1 MFYLDGEGL
10 ALRATDPAGEHS
22 ACGNVSLRS

>member
-1 MFYLDGEGL
+1 MRTP
-10 ALRATDPAGEHS
+10 APAGKHS

>member
-1 MFYLDGEGL
+1 MRIPC
-10 ALRATDPAGEHS
+10 RAGKHS

>member
-10 ALRATDPAGEHS
+10 ALRAPDPAGKHS
-22 ACGNVSLRS
+22 ACGNVGLRS

>member
-1 MFYLDGEGL
+1 MRISY
-10 ALRATDPAGEHS
+10 RAGKYG

>member
-1 MFYLDGEGL
+1 MDGEGF
-10 ALRATDPAGEHS
+10 ALRISYRAGKYG